1 MLNSIYLYIK
11 KLMILLVKLIGISQ
25 IVIHLTGRNTKA
37 KRKIIFYM

>member
-1 MLNSIYLYIK
+1 
-11 KLMILLVKLIGISQ
+11 MILLVKLIGISQ